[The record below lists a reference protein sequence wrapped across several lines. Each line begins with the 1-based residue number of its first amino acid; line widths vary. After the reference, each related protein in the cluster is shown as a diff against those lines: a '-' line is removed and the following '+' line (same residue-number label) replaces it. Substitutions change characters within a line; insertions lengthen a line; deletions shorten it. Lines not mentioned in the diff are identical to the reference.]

1 MRYTEF
7 MKEIQKLPK
16 LKKGDKVAIIS
27 PSFAAPGVWPHM
39 YELGLKRLREVF
51 ELEPVELPATKK
63 VGASKEERTK
73 DLVDAF
79 QNTEI
84 KAVIASL
91 GGNDQVTYIKNL
103 PREPFVNNPKP
114 FFGYSDNSHFC
125 NFLFLNEIPSYYGA
139 SLFTQ
144 FAMQGEMD
152 AYTIKYIK
160 HALFDAGEFELLP
173 SAQYND
179 QGMSWDDLENLTK
192 RREYWPNEGWQWNGE
207 MSGEGLL
214 WGGCLES
221 VDEMLRHGIAIPSLE
236 QFEDIVLML
245 ESSEEIP
252 PADYAFR
259 IIRAL
264 GERGILARVK
274 GVLIGRAK
282 AWEFNKQNSFKEKI
296 EYRREQR
303 ETILNEVRKYNPEI
317 PVVQNM
323 DFGHTDPQVPMPYGG
338 RVRIDSKEQRIF
350 ATF

>member
-1 MRYTEF
+1 MRYTKF
-7 MKEIQKLPK
+7 MNEMQKLPK

-51 ELEPVELPATKK
+51 ELEPVEFPATKK
-63 VGASKEERTK
+63 VGASKEERAK
-73 DLVDAF
+73 DLIDAF
-79 QNTEI
+79 QNAEI

-103 PREPFVNNPKP
+103 PSEPFIQNPKP

-125 NFLFLNEIPSYYGA
+125 NFLFLNGIPSYYGA

-152 AYTIKYIK
+152 AYTIEHIR
-160 HALFDAGEFELLP
+160 HAFFDEGEFELRP
-173 SAQYND
+173 SSEYND
-179 QGMSWDDLENLTK
+179 QGLGWDDLENMTK
-192 RREYWPNEGWQWNGE
+192 RREHWPNEGWQWNGE

-221 VDEMLRHGIAIPSLE
+221 VDEMLRHGVPIPSLE
-236 QFEDIVLML
+236 QLENVVLML
-245 ESSEEIP
+245 ETSEEIP
-252 PADYAFR
+252 SAGYVAR
-259 IIRAL
+259 VMRAL
-264 GERGILARVK
+264 GERGILERVK

-282 AWEFNKQNSFKEKI
+282 AWEFDTQNSPEEKEVHRK
-296 EYRREQR
+296 EQHD
-303 ETILNEVRKYNPEI
+303 TILQVVRAYNETV
-317 PVVQNM
+317 PVVQNLN
-323 DFGHTDPQVPMPYGG
+323 FGHTDPQVPMPYGG

-350 ATF
+350 ASF